1 MKSGIIVSLLLCITI
16 KSYAKHTNKQPGNP
30 ILLNG
35 NCKKLKEGDLLFY
48 VTSTGNPIADVT
60 TGFENSAITHVA
72 IFHRIHRKIY
82 TLEAIH
88 KGVVLQPVDSLLS
101 LRANKKAHVLVGRVC
116 QGLDKKASVAH
127 ALHYLGRPYDFYFEP
142 GDSAIY
148 CSELIQLCYKDKKG
162 QEIFK
167 TIPMSFHNS
176 KGIITEYWKKYYNAA
191 GKEVPEG
198 VPGSNPG
205 QLSRSKKINIL
216 YQLF

>member
-1 MKSGIIVSLLLCITI
+1 MKSGIIISLLLCITLS
-16 KSYAKHTNKQPGNP
+16 SYAKHTNKQPESP
-30 ILLNG
+30 IPLNG
-35 NCKKLKEGDLLFY
+35 NYKKLKEGDLLFY
-48 VTSTGNPIADVT
+48 VTSTGDPIADVT
-60 TGFENSAITHVA
+60 TGFGNNAITHVA

-88 KGVVLQPVDSLLS
+88 KGVVLQPLDSLLS
-101 LRANKKAHVLVGRVC
+101 LRKNKKVHILVGRVNHD
-116 QGLDKKASVAH
+116 LDKKASVGH

-148 CSELIQLCYKDKKG
+148 CSELIQLCYKDKQG

-176 KGIITEYWKKYYNAA
+176 KGIITEYWKRYYNTA
-191 GKEVPEG
+191 GKKVPEG
-198 VPGSNPG
+198 LPGSNPG